1 MNFWTKNEYFEQCA
15 IIRFNKYFFNI
26 IFLVF
31 GDFQLQRSDDRT
43 IVLRDLHVDMTGK
56 YTCEVSTEGIFETVK
71 DMAKMTVIGKLI
83 NYSARKKRR

>member
-1 MNFWTKNEYFEQCA
+1 MGRLLYSKLVGTPCTCLFKG
-15 IIRFNKYFFNI
+15 
-26 IFLVF
+26 IFLH
-31 GDFQLQRSDDRT
+31 FQLQRSDDRT

-83 NYSARKKRR
+83 NH